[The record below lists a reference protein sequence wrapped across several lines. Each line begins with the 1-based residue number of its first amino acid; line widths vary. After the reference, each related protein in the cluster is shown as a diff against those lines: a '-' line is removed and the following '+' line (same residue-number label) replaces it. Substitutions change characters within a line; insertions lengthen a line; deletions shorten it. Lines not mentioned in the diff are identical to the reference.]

1 MKSSVAIESLEL
13 NDAPLSVKDDTS
25 VLANAL
31 VDLGVSGPE
40 QTVLLNL
47 LRNGSRPVSSIAKQ
61 TRISRA
67 HIYELLDR
75 LQSRGLVSIHE
86 RQGVRYFSAIPLDEI
101 IFLFEQREESL
112 ASRRRELADVMRE
125 SHSSSKPSLFSDP
138 RTQGFRGAEARARLF
153 QELTRGD
160 SGRVLLFCSA
170 HQSTLFDGI
179 NASKEALMQLT
190 QLISGELWIIVHSSG
205 QGTPALHSN
214 LRDSLDS
221 QQAIQNVR
229 LAITD
234 QELPSEMLVS
244 GGRVM
249 VLGTRGGM
257 PHAIVF
263 EQPALAATLQ
273 QMGSVYFDKQ

>member
-1 MKSSVAIESLEL
+1 MKSSVAIESLEM
-13 NDAPLSVKDDTS
+13 NDVTLSMKDESS
-25 VLANAL
+25 VLAKAL
-31 VDLGVSGPE
+31 IDLGVSGPE
-40 QTVLLNL
+40 QGVLLNL

-86 RQGVRYFSAIPLDEI
+86 RQGVRYFSAIPLDEM

-125 SHSSSKPSLFSDP
+125 SQSSSKPSLFSDP

-170 HQSTLFDGI
+170 QQSTLFDGL
-179 NASKEALMQLT
+179 NATKEALQQLT
-190 QLISGELWIIVHSSG
+190 HLISGELWIIVHSSSSG
-205 QGTPALHSN
+205 SPTLHNN
-214 LRDSLDS
+214 LLDSLD
-221 QQAIQNVR
+221 AHRPLQNVR
-229 LAITD
+229 IAMTD

-249 VLGTRGGM
+249 VLGTRGGL

-273 QMGSVYFDKQ
+273 QMGAVYFDKQ

>member
-1 MKSSVAIESLEL
+1 MKSSAAIESLEL
-13 NDAPLSVKDDTS
+13 NDPFLPSKGESS
-25 VLANAL
+25 VLAMAL
-31 VDLGVSGPE
+31 IDLGVSGPE

-86 RQGVRYFSAIPLDEI
+86 RQGVRYFSAIPLDEM

-125 SHSSSKPSLFSDP
+125 SHSSNKPSLFSDP

-160 SGRVLLFCSA
+160 TGRVLLFCSA
-170 HQSTLFDGI
+170 QQSTLFDGI
-179 NASKEALMQLT
+179 SATKEALQQLT
-190 QLISGELWIIVHSSG
+190 HLISGELWIIVHSSTKG
-205 QGTPALHSN
+205 SETLHHTLLN
-214 LRDSLDS
+214 SLS
-221 QQAIQNVR
+221 ETRPIQNVR
-229 LAITD
+229 LAMTE

-249 VLGTRGGM
+249 VLGTRGGL

-273 QMGSVYFDKQ
+273 QMGTVYFDK